1 MQSGILTALV
11 FFPLLGAIFVLMVN
25 DERATWN
32 SAFVFS
38 LVPLAISFYLFAAF
52 NSTEP
57 GYQFVEQYSWI
68 PQFGISYHLGID
80 GISLLLTVLTT
91 ILISLSLLYSAGGDI
106 EKRPRE
112 FCFFLLVLETG
123 LLGALAAVD
132 LFLFYAFWEVM
143 LIPMYFLIGIWGH
156 GRKINAAIKFV

>member
-11 FFPLLGAIFVLMVN
+11 FFPLLGAIFVLVLN

-52 NSTEP
+52 NSSEP

-68 PQFGISYHLGID
+68 PQFGISYHLD
-80 GISLLLTVLTT
+80 RKSTRLNSSHLK
-91 ILISLSLLYSAGGDI
+91 LSRMPSSA
-106 EKRPRE
+106 
-112 FCFFLLVLETG
+112 
-123 LLGALAAVD
+123 
-132 LFLFYAFWEVM
+132 
-143 LIPMYFLIGIWGH
+143 
-156 GRKINAAIKFV
+156 